1 MVKEVVQAAE
11 WLTSVIKDK
20 DTILNGD
27 SVLKLSNID
36 TSNEAGRR
44 LYGSAKQI
52 LSNLGIDKD
61 EISID
66 NASDSKAIFD
76 GTRFN
81 GDGVIPVS
89 AAEDDAH
96 KQVIADCIATIGSV
110 TDRSGEP
117 GVTAELLDKFYAA
130 CADYAA
136 WKDKADETVLPYGD
150 NTGAA
155 YDAYNALK
163 DKISD
168 YFMRCRLLAF
178 DPVVAESVSVSVTD
192 IASVAD
198 CPLAKPST
206 SGLLPF
212 NATIL
217 HGKLR
222 STRSSLSCSERNL
235 TAVRVLPL
243 LNGIWWQPSS
253 MLTLHGLQTRKAAR
267 WSRLELTESV
277 LSWPIIIM
285 LICWSLW
292 LVMWQ

>member
-1 MVKEVVQAAE
+1 MKIGSGEDIAHLGELDQKLWTVLSCPVDGLEFDRQTLEFLDADKDGKIMVKEVVKAAE

-36 TSNEAGRR
+36 VSTDAGRR

-163 DKISD
+163 LTEGLIITGPTGTNVND
-168 YFMRCRLLAF
+168 
-178 DPVVAESVSVSVTD
+178 VSV
-192 IASVAD
+192 
-198 CPLAKPST
+198 
-206 SGLLPF
+206 LL
-212 NATIL
+212 I
-217 HGKLR
+217 G
-222 STRSSLSCSERNL
+222 
-235 TAVRVLPL
+235 
-243 LNGIWWQPSS
+243 
-253 MLTLHGLQTRKAAR
+253 
-267 WSRLELTESV
+267 
-277 LSWPIIIM
+277 
-285 LICWSLW
+285 
-292 LVMWQ
+292 